1 MSGQNIINDIHS
13 VHVWH
18 SVAVW
23 IWYVSFMLCSFLF
36 SVWPL
41 LYSLSISIFTYC
53 VFLTIFFFYYYFMLS
68 LSAWVIHKIS
78 NSPFHLLLF
87 FLANAHAGFVIEVLN
102 AKDAFFTTAMFIAQ
116 ISSKRMLTECIAL
129 ASLVCPCTPLFLS
142 SASCVWGG
150 CPVSGCCK
158 AILFTPGWKPLL
170 WKLAD

>member
-1 MSGQNIINDIHS
+1 MYLLCY
-13 VHVWH
+13 
-18 SVAVW
+18 AV
-23 IWYVSFMLCSFLF
+23 FF
-36 SVWPL
+36 
-41 LYSLSISIFTYC
+41 SLSGHYC
-53 VFLTIFFFYYYFMLS
+53 ILYLFPFSLIVFFSPFFFLFFYYYFMLS